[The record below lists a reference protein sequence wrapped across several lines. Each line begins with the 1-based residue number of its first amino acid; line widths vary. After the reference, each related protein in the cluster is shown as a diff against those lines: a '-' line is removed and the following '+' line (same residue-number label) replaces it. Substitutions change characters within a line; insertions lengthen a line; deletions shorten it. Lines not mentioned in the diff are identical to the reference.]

1 MSNTTMLNLI
11 WESTHP
17 IKGTTYVI
25 VGDGTVSG
33 LVDTVSNSFILN
45 VEYDKVN
52 IYKSL
57 VLFEKTEEY
66 PIKSAVFNR
75 IDNSIMPIDSV
86 KKSSMTFSNLKCISF
101 EDGWLLAVRVEDG
114 STLFNGKTI
123 SVYKPAMPQDTD
135 IALGVIDSQG
145 NYILLTKDGG
155 ITTPNEHITRTYKS
169 IFRDDRLQQ
178 GRIIGIEKISNKAFM
193 VNSYGLAEYKTT
205 VEIQAQNLRKQLGGE
220 VHGGL
225 SK

>member
-1 MSNTTMLNLI
+1 MSNTTILNLI

-45 VEYDKVN
+45 AEYDRVN

-57 VLFEKTEEY
+57 VLFEKTVGY

-75 IDNSIMPIDSV
+75 IDNSIMMIDSV
-86 KKSSMTFSNLKCISF
+86 KKSAMTFSNLKCISF
-101 EDGWLLAVRVEDG
+101 EDGWLLAVRVKGG

-123 SVYKPAMPQDTD
+123 SIYKPTMPQDID
-135 IALGVIDSQG
+135 IALGVLDSQG
-145 NYILLTKDGG
+145 NHILLTKDGD
-155 ITTPNEHITRTYKS
+155 ITTPDEHVTRTYKS

-205 VEIQAQNLRKQLGGE
+205 VEIPSTKFKAIAGR
-220 VHGGL
+220 
-225 SK
+225 

>member
-1 MSNTTMLNLI
+1 MKNTSVLDLI
-11 WESTHP
+11 WENTHH

-33 LVDTVSNSFILN
+33 LVDTASNSFILN
-45 VEYDKVN
+45 AEYDRVN

-57 VLFEKTEEY
+57 VLFEKTEGY

-75 IDNSIMPIDSV
+75 IDNSIMLIDSV

-114 STLFNGKTI
+114 SALFNGKTI
-123 SVYKPAMPQDTD
+123 SIYKPTMPQDTD

-145 NYILLTKDGG
+145 NHILLTKDGS
-155 ITTPNEHITRTYKS
+155 ITTPDEHITRTYKS
-169 IFRDDRLQQ
+169 IFRDDRLPL

-193 VNSYGLAEYKTT
+193 VNSYGLAEYRTT
-205 VEIQAQNLRKQLGGE
+205 VEIQEQNLRKRLGGE

-225 SK
+225 NK

>member
-1 MSNTTMLNLI
+1 MSNTNILDLI

-75 IDNSIMPIDSV
+75 IDNSVMLINSV
-86 KKSSMTFSNLKCISF
+86 KKSSITFSNLKCISF
-101 EDGWLLAVRVEDG
+101 EDGWLLVVRVEDG
-114 STLFNGKTI
+114 SILFNGRTI
-123 SVYKPAMPQDTD
+123 SVYKPTMPQDTD
-135 IALGVIDSQG
+135 IAFGVLESQG

-155 ITTPNEHITRTYKS
+155 ITTPDEHIARTYKS
-169 IFRDDRLQQ
+169 IFRDDRLPQ

-193 VNSYGLAEYKTT
+193 VNSYGLAEYRTT
-205 VEIQAQNLRKQLGGE
+205 VEIPSTKFKAIAGR
-220 VHGGL
+220 
-225 SK
+225 